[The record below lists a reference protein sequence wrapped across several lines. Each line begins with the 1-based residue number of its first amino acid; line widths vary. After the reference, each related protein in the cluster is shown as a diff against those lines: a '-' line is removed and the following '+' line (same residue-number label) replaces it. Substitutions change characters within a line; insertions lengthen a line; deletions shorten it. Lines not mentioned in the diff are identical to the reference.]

1 MGFLDRFKK
10 TINTPITVSDSSVIA
25 PANGKMIDI
34 KEVSDPV
41 FSSEMMGKSTAFQYE
56 GDEITLCSP
65 ANGKLGVLFPTGHAF
80 GVMMN
85 NGMEIL
91 VHIGINTVDANGE
104 GFKVLKKQG
113 QSVKAGEPVVKV
125 NLKQLT
131 KKYDMSTM
139 LIITNPNNRTIEFK
153 KPNEVKLGDS
163 IFA

>member
-10 TINTPITVSDSSVIA
+10 TINTTITVSDSSVIA

-41 FSSEMMGKSTAFQYE
+41 FSSEMMGKSTAFRYE
-56 GDEITLCSP
+56 GDEITICSP
-65 ANGKLGVLFPTGHAF
+65 ANGKLSVLFPTGHAF

-91 VHIGINTVDANGE
+91 IHIGINTVDANGE

-113 QSVKAGEPVVKV
+113 QSVKAGDPVVKV
-125 NLKQLT
+125 NLKQLAE
-131 KKYDMSTM
+131 KYDMSTM
-139 LIITNPNNRTIEFK
+139 MIITNPNSQNVQFK
-153 KPNEVKLGDS
+153 QPSEVKLGDPV
-163 IFA
+163 FA